1 VLFLGEICSNIVN
14 FNLEQMSPTRSPKEP
29 SLFSVQIV
37 VGGEEECMINLTNES
52 TASALEEAA
61 MDLISTSNS
70 NSEPIEPERSTINST
85 IASNSNGSS
94 TQTSNEVESTDIPS
108 AEAINP
114 MEEKTSNN
122 VSAVYGNYEDYQ
134 LLPDA
139 PWPPPIFVKQ
149 KISPQER
156 YYIEHR
162 WYSQWSFFDSKATQ
176 NKNRYYR
183 TQLIVGL
190 GSVTVPVLVGI
201 KSTDALADSVLY
213 IVTVIISLAVA
224 MSTAIESL
232 YTFGDNWR
240 SYRSAAEDLHQEK
253 SLYDVKAGRYANNP
267 QGFLRFVERCEEIIA
282 QQNGRWVQSQEKA
295 AEQVA
300 EQASEFLDPTGS
312 SADKDD
318 IPSVDITPI
327 ASAPVQAV
335 ATETYVD
342 PTPADPSSTDIG

>member
-1 VLFLGEICSNIVN
+1 
-14 FNLEQMSPTRSPKEP
+14 MAKP
-29 SLFSVQIV
+29 
-37 VGGEEECMINLTNES
+37 TNE
-52 TASALEEAA
+52 TTLLAKEEAEI
-61 MDLISTSNS
+61 DLDSTSDS
-70 NSEPIEPERSTINST
+70 NSESLDVEQEDILD
-85 IASNSNGSS
+85 SNVSNTSNGSA
-94 TQTSNEVESTDIPS
+94 TQIAPEIPS
-108 AEAINP
+108 KSTPSPSLSEAKKPSIEANNP
-114 MEEKTSNN
+114 MSENAMSANKSTPQ
-122 VSAVYGNYEDYQ
+122 VSETFGNYEDYQ
-134 LLPDA
+134 LLPEA

-201 KSTDALADSVLY
+201 NTEGVAGTVLY
-213 IVTVIISLAVA
+213 IVTVVVSLAVA

-253 SLYDVKAGRYANNP
+253 SLYDVKAGRYADNP

-282 QQNGRWVQSQEKA
+282 QQNGRWIQSQEKS
-295 AEQVA
+295 A
-300 EQASEFLDPTGS
+300 EQAKELGEEFLETYGAQDS
-312 SADKDD
+312 DDEDKKGLTVEQVRTTTVAE
-318 IPSVDITPI
+318 SFT
-327 ASAPVQAV
+327 ASPVESNENKA
-335 ATETYVD
+335 ETYVD
-342 PTPADPSSTDIG
+342 PNAVDPATPTSYG